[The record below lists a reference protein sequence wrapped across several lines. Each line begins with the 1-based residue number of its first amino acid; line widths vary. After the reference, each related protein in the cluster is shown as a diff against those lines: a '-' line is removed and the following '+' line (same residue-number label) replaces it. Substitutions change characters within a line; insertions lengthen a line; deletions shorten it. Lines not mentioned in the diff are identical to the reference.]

1 MHNMY
6 GPIAVRTLV
15 LISSISLKSVD
26 KPLELLRRKFWLVA
40 KFRPVAPT
48 VVFIDGC
55 VIHTRARKFPPRERV
70 AAAAAKGPKAL
81 SNAIEY

>member
-55 VIHTRARKFPPRERV
+55 VIHTRAR
-70 AAAAAKGPKAL
+70 
-81 SNAIEY
+81 